1 MTLHLCIEG
10 SLFEGQVLLTA
21 MKDNFGSLTFLDA
34 FKITNRVLNITVSS
48 TSNYEMPRLLNYV
61 TAPNVL
67 IWSAVMASCAMPT
80 LFHSTMLYCR
90 NADGVESVWSND
102 FKWLDGSIEGDVP
115 RQRLAEMFNVNHLI
129 VSQVNPH
136 VYLMLKAQRSSN
148 FFLSRLSFLV
158 YSEVMHR
165 LNQFESEGILSNSV
179 HKATCVI
186 QQMYEG
192 DITIIPDISLS
203 DMLKAFSRTSSTFI
217 RHAIRKGARATWPHM
232 SIIRN
237 HCLAEQALDQRIMR
251 LRKNRFGEFSDAP
264 PDEIE
269 GRVSELLGIKSKSRS
284 SVLSCTSLLAT

>member
-1 MTLHLCIEG
+1 M
-10 SLFEGQVLLTA
+10 LLTA
-21 MKDNFGSLTFLDA
+21 MKDNFGSLTFLIEIDA

-115 RQRLAEMFNVNHLI
+115 RQRLSEMFNVNHFI

-148 FFLSRLSFLV
+148 FFLSRLFFLL
-158 YSEVMHR
+158 YSEVIHR
-165 LNQFESEGILSNSV
+165 LNQFESEGIFSSSV
-179 HKATCVI
+179 HKATSVI
-186 QQMYEG
+186 QQLYEG
-192 DITIIPDISLS
+192 DITIIPDISLG

-237 HCLAEQALDQRIMR
+237 HCLVEQVLDQKIMR
-251 LRKNRFGEFSDAP
+251 LRKNHFGESLMLLQMKLRD
-264 PDEIE
+264 
-269 GRVSELLGIKSKSRS
+269 GVSELLGIKSKSRS
-284 SVLSCTSLLAT
+284 SMLSCTSLLAT